1 MWNAG
6 DNGTEGSTPT
16 TSTKYRGQFGES
28 CLFSRMPV
36 LPISLKFMFATIFC
50 ISGHFKFYGH
60 WRRVLSWFI
69 SNFQS
74 SGRARMLT
82 WPWGGNPVNCEPSS
96 ARRHILGDFKKD
108 VATIKREIQ
117 LKVVLTLKR
126 FQDAAAHQAPSPSFT
141 LFTSFKWRNFEPN
154 RCFSNHCQKPCF
166 FSEAGSTFAKFLHG
180 GGPLVCLR
188 LQRRRRWTQ
197 CCSGASELSGD

>member
-1 MWNAG
+1 MYVAENYKIYDMWNAG

-28 CLFSRMPV
+28 CFSSSSC
-36 LPISLKFMFATIFC
+36 ISLPCAADFREFC

-74 SGRARMLT
+74 SGRAGMLT

-117 LKVVLTLKR
+117 A
-126 FQDAAAHQAPSPSFT
+126 QSCS
-141 LFTSFKWRNFEPN
+141 NFEKIP
-154 RCFSNHCQKPCF
+154 RRSGTSSAKP
-166 FSEAGSTFAKFLHG
+166 
-180 GGPLVCLR
+180 
-188 LQRRRRWTQ
+188 
-197 CCSGASELSGD
+197 